1 MRRPTA
7 RRRTPLWR
15 NVPKRAWR
23 TLSNENV
30 SAKVGQ
36 YHLDRPHEAFADPPP
51 GHEFDYLRRRCD
63 QPLVDEPADSAR
75 IRGARVQ
82 GRQHRGGAFWRPQ
95 VGQKQRLGVGGAGR
109 LEEGAPG
116 RGEEPQDVAAL
127 HVAPSAGGQSE
138 RRRT

>member
-1 MRRPTA
+1 VRDQRVQVAPAHEVVHPTQLLHP
-7 RRRTPLWR
+7 T
-15 NVPKRAWR
+15 
-23 TLSNENV
+23 
-30 SAKVGQ
+30 
-36 YHLDRPHEAFADPPP
+36 LDRPHEAFADPPT
-51 GHEFDYLRRRCD
+51 GREFDYLRRLCD
-63 QPLVDEPADSAR
+63 QPLVDQSADSVR

-82 GRQHRGGAFWRPQ
+82 GRQHRGRALWRPRI
-95 VGQKQRLGVGGAGR
+95 GQKQGLGVGGVGR